1 MAEKSTFGL
10 KREQLAELFSLALG
24 DEDIVGNGSDDQTIA
39 ELLRDQF
46 SAQLPKGSFPSDSL
60 LLTMGRMGFDVASLG
75 GKSLRDVL
83 LDRQCDMDILLAVKD
98 CAKKLTRASAS
109 EAKKAIA
116 TTIYYAAI
124 AGALLYYDKKIT
136 GYSYGELG
144 KSLDKL
150 IDKKWMTPEL
160 AEMLSQARAIC
171 RNRQEDK

>member
-24 DEDIVGNGSDDQTIA
+24 DDDITGSGSDDQAIA
-39 ELLRDQF
+39 DLLRDQF

-136 GYSYGELG
+136 GYSYVELG

-150 IDKKWMTPEL
+150 IDRKWMTPEL
-160 AEMLSQARAIC
+160 SEMLSQARDIC
-171 RNRQEDK
+171 RNRQAEK